1 MSSFFKVNIL
11 TKGMISA
18 NSVSFL
24 LPLVKNKKNLYDDGL
39 KIEFYKSVKKKFL
52 IVIVLFWK
60 VNFLSILGGVI
71 N

>member
-39 KIEFYKSVKKKFL
+39 KIEFYKSVKK
-52 IVIVLFWK
+52 
-60 VNFLSILGGVI
+60 NF
-71 N
+71 

>member
-39 KIEFYKSVKKKFL
+39 KIEFYKSVKKKIFDCDCL
-52 IVIVLFWK
+52 ILESKFFKHSWE
-60 VNFLSILGGVI
+60 
-71 N
+71 